1 MTECYSMTLYYGR
14 SQTTVNSSYRLKI
27 VQWKYMNN
35 KEGGDKNMTVVVGSN
50 WFSWHVLYPKTT
62 TTQTRQHSRNDITH
76 NHMKNKGGL
85 SQAVDQHCTKKNNRQ
100 HISSRFQCV
109 YVEGHACCDGEERL
123 QNTCIIDGTFAQ
135 RVTSLGIQRYL
146 AGGCPGGREKV
157 LK

>member
-1 MTECYSMTLYYGR
+1 
-14 SQTTVNSSYRLKI
+14 
-27 VQWKYMNN
+27 MNN

-109 YVEGHACCDGEERL
+109 SRGMRAAMERKDYKTHALLMGRL
-123 QNTCIIDGTFAQ
+123 HSA
-135 RVTSLGIQRYL
+135 
-146 AGGCPGGREKV
+146 
-157 LK
+157 